1 MGRDGRLE
9 VMAEVWK
16 IGNLLSWGRILKKG
30 SWDKWERWEK
40 NEVPVETRT
49 PEAVTGYIGI
59 LVPQVRKLQ

>member
-30 SWDKWERWEK
+30 SWTSGKGGRKMKFLWRLGHQK
-40 NEVPVETRT
+40 QSQ
-49 PEAVTGYIGI
+49 GI
-59 LVPQVRKLQ
+59 